1 MARQATIATDEQ
13 ARLLRAL
20 AFQIHRKQPADEVL
34 REHFD
39 EQFRLGR
46 RRECR
51 AASEALDESGFAAAL
66 QALGMIGDEGS
77 LLLAA
82 IVESKDHRLLA
93 DALNRLAD
101 RIDG

>member
-1 MARQATIATDEQ
+1 MARQETLATDEQ
-13 ARLLRAL
+13 ARLLRGL

-39 EQFRLGR
+39 EQFRMGR
-46 RRECR
+46 RREYR
-51 AASEALDESGFAAAL
+51 AANDALAESGFAAAL
-66 QALGMIGDEGS
+66 RALGMIGDEGA

-93 DALNRLAD
+93 TALNLLAD